1 MTLDYNQICHVL
13 FHPAIFELHCHSRAV
28 VYNSVATITHNFST
42 FTTKWHEIFSTIFH
56 ATNHL
61 QENSNIQIKATC
73 HCIAF
78 NKIQIEYDL
87 YNMVPFNF
95 N

>member
-1 MTLDYNQICHVL
+1 MLGYNQICHVL
-13 FHPAIFELHCHSRAV
+13 FHPAIFELHCHCHSRAV

-61 QENSNIQIKATC
+61 QENSNIQIKVYMPL
-73 HCIAF
+73 HCI
-78 NKIQIEYDL
+78 Q
-87 YNMVPFNF
+87 
-95 N
+95 